1 MKKKFIINEA
11 QAKKIMSLQEQYQPP
26 APTPVTRYRID
37 AGGCIECPS
46 SANAQQC
53 PYTEPTC
60 GEGQDPDPSDFSGG
74 PGGGPRP
81 QKNKKRRGKG
91 LPRMQKTRK

>member
-37 AGGCIECPS
+37 AGGCIECP
-46 SANAQQC
+46 
-53 PYTEPTC
+53 YTEPTC

-81 QKNKKRRGKG
+81 QKNKKRRGKS